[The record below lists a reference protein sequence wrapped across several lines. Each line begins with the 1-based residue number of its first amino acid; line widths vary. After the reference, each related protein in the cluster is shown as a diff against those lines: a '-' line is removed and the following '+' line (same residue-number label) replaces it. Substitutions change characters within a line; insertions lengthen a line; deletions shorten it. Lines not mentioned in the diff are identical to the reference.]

1 MIMKKRTI
9 TLLSGLMLC
18 QAAFAQTQLPN
29 ANFEDWDTASN
40 GKDSLIG
47 WSSSNA
53 VTMAMVVP
61 MKKDLDAYQGT
72 YAGKLITAPFGFV
85 SYTKVSILVNGE
97 ATFTWNGGSGYSVE
111 YVSGGGTPISVK
123 PTELK
128 GYYKTTAN
136 EGLVQ
141 VLLTKYNTTLQKRD
155 TVSFNSGSL
164 PATAAY
170 TEFTVSLPDQMP
182 GITPD
187 TITTFFYS
195 SNPATVPSNGVFA
208 DLYVD
213 SLTLTQ
219 PAAPA
224 PIADF
229 SASPLTGTTDS
240 IIQFTDNSTE
250 SPLSWN
256 WTITPNTVTYLS
268 GSTTTS
274 QNPAV
279 QFTAAGDYSIKLVV
293 SNASG
298 SDSIT
303 KTDYI
308 HIDSSVGIHEIQAKE
323 FLPVY
328 PNPAKDKLY
337 LQPYCE
343 GADLLITDILGRS
356 VATYKKITT
365 SSIDLSGFNT
375 GIYFLQ
381 FIKDGRSRTFKL
393 SVKK

>member
-1 MIMKKRTI
+1 MKKCTW
-9 TLLSGLMLC
+9 TLLSGLLMC

-29 ANFEDWDTASN
+29 ANFEDWTTANN

-53 VTMAMVVP
+53 VTMGMVTP
-61 MKKDLDAYQGT
+61 MKKDVDAYQGN
-72 YAGKLITAPFGFV
+72 YAAKLITAPFGIV
-85 SYTKVSILVNGE
+85 GYTKVSILVNGE
-97 ATFTWNGGSGYSVE
+97 ATFNWNGGSGYSVE

-128 GYYKTTAN
+128 GYYKTAAN

-155 TVSFNSGSL
+155 TVSFNSASL
-164 PATAAY
+164 PATAGY

-195 SNPATVPSNGVFA
+195 SNPATVPSNNIFA

-213 SLTLTQ
+213 SLALTQ
-219 PAAPA
+219 PAAP
-224 PIADF
+224 PPVADF
-229 SASPLTGTTDS
+229 AASPLSGTTDS
-240 IIQFTDNSTE
+240 VIQFTDNSTG
-250 SPLSWN
+250 SPASWT
-256 WTITPNTVTYLS
+256 WTITPNTVAYVS
-268 GSTTTS
+268 GSTAAS

-279 QFTAAGDYSIKLVV
+279 QFTAAGDYTIKLVV

-308 HIDSSVGIHEIQAKE
+308 HIDSAVGIHEIQTRGY
-323 FLPVY
+323 LPVY
-328 PNPAKDKLY
+328 PNPAKNKLY
-337 LQPYCE
+337 LQPYCQ
-343 GADLLITDILGRS
+343 GADLLITDRYGRKVS
-356 VATYKKITT
+356 AYKKITAG
-365 SSIDLSGFNT
+365 SIDLSSLNT
-375 GIYFLQ
+375 GIYFIQL
-381 FIKDGRSRTFKL
+381 IKDGQSRTFKL
-393 SVKK
+393 SVEK